1 VLRPRTGAILRLR
14 LVNSAL
20 RRCYPI
26 QSLRH
31 FQVVNGETGDT
42 HGPTALGTLP
52 FYTESRAFWQRTIA
66 AMTTAQADACDPM
79 GPLHGVRV
87 LALEQA
93 VAGPLCTRHL
103 ADLGADVIKI
113 ERPGGGDFSRR
124 YDTAVKGLSSYFV
137 WLNRGKRSLTLD
149 MKRPEAR
156 DVLERLIASSDVLV
170 QNLGPGAIDRLGFA
184 PARLRRDY
192 PALVITSI
200 SGYGS
205 GGPYET
211 RKAFD
216 LLLQGETGVIATTGS
231 GDQLAKLGI
240 SVGDI
245 GAGVYGAMGT
255 LAALY
260 ERRATGQGRLVETSL
275 FDALAEWMGYPAY
288 FTLYGGEPPARA
300 GVRHATVVPYG
311 SYACADGAVLFAVQT
326 ETQWAAFCDTV
337 CGHPEW
343 ETDVRFNTSAQ
354 RRINRDVLE
363 AMIEEAFSALTRA
376 EVERRLEI
384 ADIPFGAVNEVAEF
398 VAHPQL
404 AARDRWREVG
414 SPAGPLRAI
423 VPPID
428 LEGMPP
434 RMEPI
439 PDVGDHTNEVLG
451 ELGYN
456 AREMAR
462 LRKQGVV

>member
-1 VLRPRTGAILRLR
+1 MI
-14 LVNSAL
+14 
-20 RRCYPI
+20 
-26 QSLRH
+26 
-31 FQVVNGETGDT
+31 D
-42 HGPTALGTLP
+42 PTADGNGAP
-52 FYTESRAFWQRTIA
+52 
-66 AMTTAQADACDPM
+66 
-79 GPLHGVRV
+79 GPLAGLRV

-103 ADLGADVIKI
+103 ADLGADVVKI
-113 ERPGGGDFSRR
+113 ERPGGGDFARR

-149 MKRPEAR
+149 MKHPGSREI
-156 DVLERLIASSDVLV
+156 LERLVASSDVLV

-184 PARLRRDY
+184 PRRLRRDY

-200 SGYGS
+200 SGYGA
-205 GGPYET
+205 GGPFET

-216 LLLQGETGVIATTGS
+216 LLLQGETGVIATTGN
-231 GDQLAKLGI
+231 GDELAKLGI

-245 GAGVYGAMGT
+245 GAAVYGTIGT

-288 FTLYGGEPPARA
+288 YTMYGGEPPARA

-311 SYACADGAVLFAVQT
+311 SYRCADGAVLLAVQT

-337 CGHPEW
+337 CGHAEW
-343 ETDVRFNTSAQ
+343 ETDERFTTPAL
-354 RRINRDVLE
+354 RRVNRVVLE
-363 AMIEEAFSALTRA
+363 EMIEEALAAVPRA
-376 EVERRLEI
+376 EVVRRLEA

-398 VAHPQL
+398 VEHPQL
-404 AARDRWREVG
+404 AARDRWREVA

-428 LEGMPP
+428 LEGMAP
-434 RMEPI
+434 RMGAI
-439 PDVGDHTNEVLG
+439 PDVGEQSDEVLA
-451 ELGYN
+451 EIGYGPD
-456 AREMAR
+456 EIAR
-462 LRKQGVV
+462 LRETGVV

>member
-1 VLRPRTGAILRLR
+1 MTASPPPA
-14 LVNSAL
+14 
-20 RRCYPI
+20 
-26 QSLRH
+26 
-31 FQVVNGETGDT
+31 NG
-42 HGPTALGTLP
+42 HHP
-52 FYTESRAFWQRTIA
+52 S
-66 AMTTAQADACDPM
+66 
-79 GPLHGVRV
+79 GPLAGVRV

-103 ADLGADVIKI
+103 ADLGADVVKI
-113 ERPGGGDFSRR
+113 ERPGGGDFARR

-149 MKRPEAR
+149 MKHPAAR
-156 DVLERLIASSDVLV
+156 DILEKLIGTSDVLV

-184 PARLRRDY
+184 PERLRRDY

-205 GGPYET
+205 GGPYEQ

-216 LLLQGETGVIATTGS
+216 LLLQGETGVIATTGH

-245 GAGVYGAMGT
+245 GAAVYGVIGT

-260 ERRATGQGRLVETSL
+260 ERRADGQGRIVETSL
-275 FDALAEWMGYPAY
+275 FDALSEWMGYPAY

-311 SYACADGAVLFAVQT
+311 SYACADGSVLFAVQT
-326 ETQWAAFCDTV
+326 EAQWKAFCETV
-337 CGHPEW
+337 CDHPEW
-343 ETDVRFNTSAQ
+343 ETDDRFNTSAQ
-354 RRINRDVLE
+354 RRVNRDALE
-363 AMIEEAFSALTRA
+363 RMIEEAFSTLSRA
-376 EVERRLEI
+376 EVERRLEA
-384 ADIPFGAVNEVAEF
+384 ADIPFGSVNEVAEF

-404 AARDRWREVG
+404 SARDRWRDVA
-414 SPAGPLRAI
+414 SPAGPLHAI

-428 LEGMPP
+428 LEGMEPN
-434 RMEPI
+434 MGPI
-439 PDVGDHTNEVLG
+439 PDVGDHTDAILAD
-451 ELGYN
+451 LGYDPD
-456 AREMAR
+456 AIAHLRE
-462 LRKQGVV
+462 QGAI